1 MRDSNDIDLVT
12 PDPAPC
18 YATAEEI
25 ALAERLRRKI
35 EERYLQNE
43 NGARSDAFR
52 PAAGGLGKVRRPRS
66 SLRKRAQQGPLRLGS
81 CLGSRRKSSTRS
93 RRSSSRSDS

>member
-1 MRDSNDIDLVT
+1 MRDTQDIDEA

-35 EERYLQNE
+35 EERYLSNE
-43 NGARSDAFR
+43 IGR
-52 PAAGGLGKVRRPRS
+52 GLGPRP
-66 SLRKRAQQGPLRLGS
+66 LLKAA
-81 CLGSRRKSSTRS
+81 
-93 RRSSSRSDS
+93 

>member
-1 MRDSNDIDLVT
+1 MRDTHDIDEA

-35 EERYLQNE
+35 EERYLRNE
-43 NGARSDAFR
+43 NGAGHG
-52 PAAGGLGKVRRPRS
+52 PTPLLKAA
-66 SLRKRAQQGPLRLGS
+66 
-81 CLGSRRKSSTRS
+81 
-93 RRSSSRSDS
+93 

>member
-43 NGARSDAFR
+43 NGGEATHSAL
-52 PAAGGLGKVRRPRS
+52 PLAA
-66 SLRKRAQQGPLRLGS
+66 
-81 CLGSRRKSSTRS
+81 
-93 RRSSSRSDS
+93 